1 MRSILNALKNNKVF
15 LVLFCIITIYLLFFH
30 NMWSYDLMDV
40 DETRYVD
47 MSRYM
52 MRTKDYLT
60 LHLNG
65 GYFFEKP
72 PLYFW
77 IETLTFTLFGG
88 KVSEGIA
95 RIPIAIQAFLGCL
108 ALYFVSAK
116 AVSKKFG
123 LMAAAISAT
132 VLEFLILA
140 KVAILDS
147 LLTSCITISVFSGFM
162 TFFVEERF
170 KKYWWWAFYIFS
182 ALGIL
187 AKGIPA
193 FVVPFGVMFFVGL
206 YTKSLKE
213 YFKPKYCAVGFVLF
227 FVIVLPW
234 HIAMLLKYKYAFFHE
249 YIILHHFAR
258 FVGSDIL
265 NKNRPFY
272 YYLPVIIWGF
282 FPWIF
287 SFIPAVIKKFKE
299 FEFVNFNKL
308 YSNQEKFVVF
318 NIIGLL
324 FTLIFYSASSS
335 KLVTYILPVYPF
347 MAVLLADYWSK
358 NGFSRGLKVSSILLS
373 SLILFV
379 GVGGAFIQFFM
390 PPFLYDFVK
399 EVQLFTCIFFT
410 LVGVLTFYF
419 IYKQDKIKLFAS
431 YVAFMVLFSAFGA
444 YHLFNIDYK
453 FGQNDLKKF
462 ALYAKEN
469 DLNLVSLNVGIK
481 YSLNY
486 YSDSNVLIF
495 DGTDAKAVIPYLK
508 AGYVLV
514 IRNKDMESVS
524 KSLTFD
530 VIERGVKYSLVKQQ

>member
-30 NMWSYDLMDV
+30 NMWAYDLMDV

-170 KKYWWWAFYIFS
+170 KKYWWWAFYIF
-182 ALGIL
+182 
-187 AKGIPA
+187 
-193 FVVPFGVMFFVGL
+193 
-206 YTKSLKE
+206 
-213 YFKPKYCAVGFVLF
+213 
-227 FVIVLPW
+227 
-234 HIAMLLKYKYAFFHE
+234 
-249 YIILHHFAR
+249 
-258 FVGSDIL
+258 
-265 NKNRPFY
+265 
-272 YYLPVIIWGF
+272 
-282 FPWIF
+282 
-287 SFIPAVIKKFKE
+287 
-299 FEFVNFNKL
+299 
-308 YSNQEKFVVF
+308 
-318 NIIGLL
+318 
-324 FTLIFYSASSS
+324 
-335 KLVTYILPVYPF
+335 
-347 MAVLLADYWSK
+347 
-358 NGFSRGLKVSSILLS
+358 
-373 SLILFV
+373 
-379 GVGGAFIQFFM
+379 
-390 PPFLYDFVK
+390 
-399 EVQLFTCIFFT
+399 
-410 LVGVLTFYF
+410 
-419 IYKQDKIKLFAS
+419 
-431 YVAFMVLFSAFGA
+431 
-444 YHLFNIDYK
+444 
-453 FGQNDLKKF
+453 
-462 ALYAKEN
+462 
-469 DLNLVSLNVGIK
+469 
-481 YSLNY
+481 
-486 YSDSNVLIF
+486 
-495 DGTDAKAVIPYLK
+495 
-508 AGYVLV
+508 
-514 IRNKDMESVS
+514 
-524 KSLTFD
+524 
-530 VIERGVKYSLVKQQ
+530 